1 MLLCP
6 IFKSEVEGGRSGGR
20 EEEKHANYPPLFF
33 SQRLFCNL
41 VRMIARVYDKNKPE
55 EDTLSFMQCR
65 DEGLTPA
72 LSPPGWSLEQEESRC
87 SHDPWEWRMAGG
99 RKAVVQLVV
108 RSKLW

>member
-1 MLLCP
+1 MLLCL
-6 IFKSEVEGGRSGGR
+6 IFKSEVEGRRSGGR

-55 EDTLSFMQCR
+55 EDTSASCNAGMK
-65 DEGLTPA
+65 GLHQPC
-72 LSPPGWSLEQEESRC
+72 LLLGGPWSRRNPDAAMTHGSGEWQEEERLL
-87 SHDPWEWRMAGG
+87 
-99 RKAVVQLVV
+99 LVV